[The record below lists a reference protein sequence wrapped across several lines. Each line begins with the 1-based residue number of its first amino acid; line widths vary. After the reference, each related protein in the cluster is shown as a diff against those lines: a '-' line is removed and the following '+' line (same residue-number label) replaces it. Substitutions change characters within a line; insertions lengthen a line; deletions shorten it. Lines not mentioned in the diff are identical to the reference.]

1 MRSTSSRTH
10 FGPRIWLARCLAT
23 LATSLLLVAP
33 YASADVKERTL
44 RVSYATAK
52 DSALGHGIDK
62 FAEIVKQKS
71 AGKITVR
78 GYSDG
83 QLGSEVQSISS
94 TAGGII
100 EMNLSS
106 TATAANTLKDFA
118 VFDLPFLFSEEKE
131 AYAVLD
137 GAVGTHLIDKFTE
150 KGLVGLCYWEAGFR
164 NITNNKRS
172 IYKLEDISGLKIRTF
187 QNPTYIEALSSL
199 GANAIPMPY
208 SEVYTALET
217 RAIDG
222 QEGPYSVVYTNKFHE
237 VQKYMSAT
245 KHAYGVVLLMTGK
258 KLWEQMSSDEKKILK
273 DSCIEARD
281 YERQLSR
288 EMNAKA
294 VTQLK
299 TAGMVLN
306 DIDPAERARMIARAQ
321 PVIDKYTRV
330 AGEDLVKRTYA
341 ELQKMRQQK

>member
-1 MRSTSSRTH
+1 MRSTFYRKYLGRRT
-10 FGPRIWLARCLAT
+10 WLALPLAT
-23 LATSLLLVAP
+23 LSISLVLATP

-52 DSALGHGIDK
+52 DSALGYGVDK
-62 FAEIVKQKS
+62 FAELVKQKT
-71 AGKITVR
+71 AGKITVK

-106 TATAANTLKDFA
+106 TATAANTLKEFA
-118 VFDLPFLFSEEKE
+118 VFDLPFLFTEEKE

-137 GAVGTHLIDKFTE
+137 GAVGTHLIEKFTE

-172 IYKLEDISGLKIRTF
+172 INKVEDIGGLKIRTF
-187 QNPTYIEALSSL
+187 QNPTYIESLNSL

-208 SEVYTALET
+208 TEVYTALET
-217 RAIDG
+217 KAIDG

-258 KLWEQMSSDEKKILK
+258 KLWDQMSSEEKKILK
-273 DSCIEARD
+273 DSCAEARD

-288 EMNAKA
+288 EMNSKA

-299 TAGMVLN
+299 AAGMVLN
-306 DIDPAERARMIARAQ
+306 DIDPAERARMIARAK
-321 PVIDKYTRV
+321 PVIDKYTKV

-341 ELQKMRQQK
+341 ELEKIRQK